1 MRKLALILT
10 LALAVLLSATA
21 AFAADGGGVRSSA
34 TAAPCPGAS
43 GTPLAAFLAGTTP
56 LRKGAT
62 GAAVWELQAFLR
74 LQGYPVGAIDG
85 KFGNLTFQAVRAF
98 QHDHGLAED
107 GVAGTATRAAIRTM
121 TQQAG
126 FASMASP
133 TGKVLRPGA
142 TGVEVQ
148 ELQRWLKAA
157 GHDPGVIDGK
167 YGNKTTAAVKAFQQ
181 AHSPLVADGKVGA
194 ATRAK
199 LAWALGLTWP
209 GICTT

>member
-1 MRKLALILT
+1 MRRFILSLT
-10 LALAVLLSATA
+10 LVVAIVLSAAVAWA
-21 AFAADGGGVRSSA
+21 AEPGTPRLASAAA
-34 TAAPCPGAS
+34 TCTGAS
-43 GTPLAAFLAGTTP
+43 ATPLAAFLAGTTP
-56 LRKGAT
+56 LRKGSS

-74 LQGYPVGAIDG
+74 LQGYSVGAIDG
-85 KFGNLTFQAVRAF
+85 KYGNLTSQAVRAF

-126 FASMASP
+126 FASLASP

-142 TGVEVQ
+142 TGAEVR
-148 ELQRWLKAA
+148 ELQLWLKAA
-157 GHDPGVIDGK
+157 GHDPGVLDGK
-167 YGNKTTAAVKAFQQ
+167 YGAKTAAAVKAFQQ

-209 GICTT
+209 GTCTS

>member
-1 MRKLALILT
+1 MRRLT
-10 LALAVLLSATA
+10 LPLTLVMAIVLSTTA
-21 AFAADGGGVRSSA
+21 AWAAGPGTPRLE
-34 TAAPCPGAS
+34 AAAGTCPGAS
-43 GTPLAAFLAGTTP
+43 ATPLAAFLAGTTP
-56 LRKGAT
+56 LRKGST

-121 TQQAG
+121 TQQTG
-126 FASMASP
+126 FASLASP

-142 TGVEVQ
+142 SGVEVQ

-157 GHDPGVIDGK
+157 GHDPGIIDGK
-167 YGNKTTAAVKAFQQ
+167 YGAKTTAAVKAFQQ
-181 AHSPLVADGKVGA
+181 AHRPLVVDGKVGR
-194 ATRAK
+194 ATRAM

-209 GICTT
+209 GTCTS